1 MVNNIVK
8 IFFLNDNGQ
17 VLLMRKKDKVGLW
30 HLWSISFKD
39 SEIIG
44 DVIIN
49 KVYEELNIKLKKDDL
64 KLIAKKEKMDVINN
78 LYFYYV
84 KIGLDKKLI
93 LKNGLLEEKWFKIDE
108 LLKLAQ
114 YKDNSIEFDKNSL
127 SLLKKI
133 RRISNIY
140 NRNFM

>member
-1 MVNNIVK
+1 
-8 IFFLNDNGQ
+8 
-17 VLLMRKKDKVGLW
+17 MRKKDKVELW

-84 KIGLDKKLI
+84 KICLDKKLI

-114 YKDNSIEFDKNSL
+114 YKDNNIEFDKNSL